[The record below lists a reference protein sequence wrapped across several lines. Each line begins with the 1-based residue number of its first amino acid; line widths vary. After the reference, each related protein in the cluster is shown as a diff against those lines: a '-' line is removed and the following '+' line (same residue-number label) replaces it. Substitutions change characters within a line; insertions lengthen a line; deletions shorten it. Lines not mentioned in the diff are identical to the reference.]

1 MVFVSWWY
9 ISNIMKK
16 IKEKMPTI
24 DIKKYGGKQ
33 VAILNG
39 EVVASGKT
47 WKEVLEKAHKKAPG
61 CPMNE
66 FVVFA
71 VPRTLN
77 VIYYA

>member
-1 MVFVSWWY
+1 
-9 ISNIMKK
+9 MKK
-16 IKEKMPTI
+16 IKEKIPAI

-39 EVVASGKT
+39 KVVASGRT
-47 WKEVLEKAHKKAPG
+47 WKEVLEKAHRKAPDQAL
-61 CPMNE
+61 NE